1 MIKDSDELVEE
12 RQSLLSF
19 IWQNIK
25 TIIYITGGAAIVSVV
40 AALLMPNIYKSTAV
54 VYSTAT
60 NRVSFSEQRN
70 TIASSMDFGATDR
83 AEQLI
88 QILESAKVRDKIVK
102 QFNLI
107 EHYEIEPDDPNLR
120 YHTIKEWS
128 QHVLFFR
135 TRYGSVQIDVFDEDR
150 FLAAEICNQIVDYID
165 TVKNDLIRER
175 ALPALEI
182 YKRKKQMLEDDK
194 NKILSELDS
203 LSLMGV
209 ASKEARSRLY
219 AAYTESRT
227 QADKDFFKSKID
239 SNIKFGAKFD
249 ALEKLRDEKIGKM
262 SKFEEAYEQAESD
275 AHTTINHK
283 LIVEP
288 AVVADKKDSPKRS
301 VIVILATVGAFI
313 FAIFFLLVK
322 ERISELRKTV

>member
-1 MIKDSDELVEE
+1 MIKNSDELSQE

-25 TIIYITGGAAIVSVV
+25 MILYITIGAAIVSVV
-40 AALLMPNIYKSTAV
+40 VALLMPNIYKSTAI

-70 TIASSMDFGATDR
+70 TIASSTDFGATDR

-88 QILESAKVRDKIVK
+88 QILESAKVRDKMVEE
-102 QFNLI
+102 FNLV

-120 YHTIKEWS
+120 YHTIKEWG

-150 FLAAEICNQIVDYID
+150 HLAAKMANRIVDYID
-165 TVKNDLIRER
+165 TVKNALLRER

-182 YKRKKQMLEDDK
+182 YKRKKSMLEADK
-194 NKILSELDS
+194 NEILAQLDS

-209 ASKEARSRLY
+209 ASREARSRLY
-219 AAYTESRT
+219 LAYTESKT
-227 QADKDFFKSKID
+227 QSDKDFFKSKID
-239 SNIKFGAKFD
+239 SNIKYGARFD

-262 SKFEEAYEQAESD
+262 AKFEEAYEQAESD

-288 AVVADKKDSPKRS
+288 AVVADKKDRPKRS
-301 VIVILATVGAFI
+301 VIVLLATIGAFI

-322 ERISELRKTV
+322 ERIAELRKTV